1 MAYRAVLIDD
11 NKNTVLSL
19 EYSIEWEKLGIELVG
34 TAYDGRNGKELIER
48 DLSNPSTS
56 LAVLKY

>member
-48 DLSNPSTS
+48 ADPDWSY
-56 LAVLKY
+56 VKI

>member
-19 EYSIEWEKLGIELVG
+19 KYSIEMEQLFRSVCRQMVRRKKMPE
-34 TAYDGRNGKELIER
+34 
-48 DLSNPSTS
+48 
-56 LAVLKY
+56 

>member
-19 EYSIEWEKLGIELVG
+19 KYSIEMEQ
-34 TAYDGRNGKELIER
+34 
-48 DLSNPSTS
+48 LSRSVCRQMVRRKKMPE
-56 LAVLKY
+56 